1 MKRLLF
7 ILPII
12 AFAGLAAFLGFGLTQ
27 DPKQLPSQLID
38 RPLPEFALPGIADT
52 ADGGQEQLQGFASAS
67 FKGEPRLLNIW
78 ASWCAAC
85 PQEHPVLTR
94 IASEGFPV
102 YGVAWKDKPE
112 DSRAWLARYG
122 NPYAGVAA
130 DQAGRT
136 AIDLGVTGVPETFI
150 VDKKGRVRF
159 KQIGPISPEVWEGQ
173 IKPLM
178 QQLRAEA

>member
-7 ILPII
+7 IVPVLG
-12 AFAGLAAFLGFGLTQ
+12 FVGLAVFLGLGLTR
-27 DPKQLPSQLID
+27 DPKALPSQLID
-38 RPLPEFALPGIADT
+38 RPLPEFALPGIET
-52 ADGGQEQLQGFASAS
+52 PPGPGFATAA
-67 FKGEPRLLNIW
+67 FKGEPKLLNIW

-85 PQEHPVLTR
+85 PQEHPVLER
-94 IASEGFPV
+94 IAGEGFKV
-102 YGVAWKDKPE
+102 YGIAWKDKPA
-112 DSRAWLARYG
+112 DSRDWLARYG
-122 NPYAGVAA
+122 NPYAAVAA
-130 DQAGRT
+130 DEQGRT

-150 VDKKGRVRF
+150 VDKRGRVRF

>member
-7 ILPII
+7 VLPII
-12 AFAGLAAFLGFGLTQ
+12 AFAGLAAFLGFGLTK
-27 DPKQLPSQLID
+27 DPKALPSQLID
-38 RPLPEFALPGIADT
+38 RPLPEFVLPGIADEP
-52 ADGGQEQLQGFASAS
+52 GGGLGFASAS
-67 FKGEPRLLNIW
+67 FRGEPRLLNIW

-85 PQEHPVLTR
+85 PQEHPVLER

-102 YGVAWKDKPE
+102 YGIAWKDKPV
-112 DSRAWLARYG
+112 DSRTWLARYG

-130 DQAGRT
+130 DEQGRT

-150 VDKKGRVRF
+150 VDRKGRVRF

>member
-1 MKRLLF
+1 MQRLMF

-38 RPLPEFALPGIADT
+38 RPLPEFVLPGIAET
-52 ADGGQEQLQGFASAS
+52 PGGGPGIASAS
-67 FKGEPRLLNIW
+67 FTGEPRLLNIW

-85 PQEHPVLTR
+85 PQEHPVLER

-102 YGVAWKDKPE
+102 YGIAWKDKPA
-112 DSRAWLARYG
+112 DSRAWLGRYG

-130 DQAGRT
+130 DEKGRT

-173 IKPLM
+173 IRPLM